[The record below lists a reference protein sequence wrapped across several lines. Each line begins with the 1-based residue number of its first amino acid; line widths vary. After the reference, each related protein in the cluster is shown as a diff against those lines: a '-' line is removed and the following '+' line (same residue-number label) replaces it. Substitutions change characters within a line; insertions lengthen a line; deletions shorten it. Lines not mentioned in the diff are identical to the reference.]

1 MNTKIV
7 KYLITLTAVLCCT
20 MTTTKEEAWKLMAEL
35 YRGLR
40 LSLGW
45 QVDSRSCLKRT
56 GDARRSEEKD
66 NHSLFHERLNG
77 VVINTDDWYDLF
89 GVKPGDKLYLAP
101 EKRARI
107 W

>member
-1 MNTKIV
+1 MIL
-7 KYLITLTAVLCCT
+7 YHGTLQSAIDRVNAL
-20 MTTTKEEAWKLMAEL
+20 TTKEEAWKLMAEL

-56 GDARRSEEKD
+56 GDARRPEEKD
-66 NHSLFHERLNG
+66 NHSLFRERLNG

-101 EKRARI
+101 EKRTRI